1 MRNLLTGLL
10 CVALSCRLFAQDS
23 TFSGARTLPTVI
35 TTQEQEPLKPAR
47 ANSTDTDARYRL
59 IAELGFGSGN
69 NDKINAFFKAE
80 VINGIQFGEEL
91 YMGVG
96 TGLRILM
103 EAGSIWERT
112 FPTAVVP
119 LYADLRIFLSRGNVA
134 PYLSVDLG
142 YSFDVSE
149 GWSKLGFLFNP
160 MAGVSF
166 ARHRRFPVHIGV
178 GYNSQAV
185 TKGHALYEAG
195 SNRNS
200 LGSLALCAG
209 VTF

>member
-10 CVALSCRLFAQDS
+10 WVALSCRLFAQDS
-23 TFSGARTLPTVI
+23 SFSGTRTVPTVI
-35 TTQEQEPLKPAR
+35 TLDQEPLKAAR
-47 ANSTDTDARYRL
+47 SNSSDTDARYRL

-80 VINGIQFGEEL
+80 AINGIQFGEEL

-103 EAGSIWERT
+103 DAGTMWERT

-119 LYADLRIFLSRGNVA
+119 FYADVRIFLSRGNVA
-134 PYLSVDLG
+134 PYLSVDFG
-142 YSFDVSE
+142 YTFDVSE

-160 MAGVSF
+160 MAGISF
-166 ARHRRFPVHIGV
+166 ARHRRFPVHMGM

-185 TKGHALYEAG
+185 DKSHNLFDAG
-195 SNRNS
+195 SSRNS
-200 LGSLALCAG
+200 FGSLALCAG